1 MTTNGNATRSD
12 LFQPISVTQGSVKI
26 GAYGPQGSGK
36 TTTLFLLGVGLSL
49 TYHKGAPIMY
59 HDTENGSDFMK
70 QIADIEGIEVLVRK
84 SRSFTDMCAGIHEGE
99 RAGACVYLE
108 DSITHDWTELME
120 AFKTKKQITR
130 LMIEHWSE
138 IKPQWAK
145 EWVVP
150 MLNSPLHVLI
160 AGRAGVI
167 YENVEQEDGTT
178 KNEVTG
184 SKMKAEGD
192 FGYEPNLLIEMV
204 GERVRM
210 APDGTPI
217 RGKKRA
223 AKHGGTFIHH
233 AYVLKDR
240 TRNLQ
245 GKEFSW
251 QNLNDYKKGDWK
263 KVFDAFQP
271 HFKFFNIGG
280 AQKALTSSP
289 STDLFDKDGNSEYF
303 QRKRRKDV
311 ALEEVETT
319 LTLLWPGK
327 DAKSTRIKL
336 LVIEKLF
343 NTRSWTKVTQLQPDE
358 IEKGVL
364 RLQEFE
370 IKTKNAPRDDE
381 AVVMQAFEE
390 LEPAPETAPKPA
402 AEPGAAAA

>member
-1 MTTNGNATRSD
+1 LNPTQNG

-36 TTTLFLLGVGLSL
+36 TTTLFLLAIGLSL

-70 QIADIEGIEVLVRK
+70 RIADVEGVEVFVAK
-84 SRSFTDMCAGIHEGE
+84 SRSFQDMCRGLHEGE
-99 RAGACVYLE
+99 KNGACVYLE
-108 DSITHDWTELME
+108 DSITHDWNELME
-120 AFKTKKQITR
+120 AFKAKKGITKIQID
-130 LMIEHWSE
+130 HWGE
-138 IKPQWAK
+138 IKPQWAND
-145 EWVVP
+145 WVVP
-150 MLNSPLHVLI
+150 MLNSPLHILI
-160 AGRAGVI
+160 AGRAGMI
-167 YENVEQEDGTT
+167 YESVEQEDGTS

-192 FGYEPNLLIEMV
+192 FGYEPNLLIEMF

-217 RGKKRA
+217 KGKKRA
-223 AKHGGTFIHH
+223 AKRGGTYVHH

-245 GKEFSW
+245 GKEFTW

-271 HFKFFNIGG
+271 HFNFFNIGG

-289 STDLFDKDGNSEYF
+289 STGLFNSDGNSEYF
-303 QRKRRKDV
+303 QKKRRKDV
-311 ALEEVETT
+311 ALEEIEST

-336 LVIEKLF
+336 LVIEKIF
-343 NTRSWTKVTQLQPDE
+343 NTRSWTKVTQMIPDAIESGLSYLQQFELKSKNMPREDE
-358 IEKGVL
+358 TVVLQALAELKG
-364 RLQEFE
+364 
-370 IKTKNAPRDDE
+370 
-381 AVVMQAFEE
+381 
-390 LEPAPETAPKPA
+390 EPVEQTVPS
-402 AEPGAAAA
+402 EPVTVTQ